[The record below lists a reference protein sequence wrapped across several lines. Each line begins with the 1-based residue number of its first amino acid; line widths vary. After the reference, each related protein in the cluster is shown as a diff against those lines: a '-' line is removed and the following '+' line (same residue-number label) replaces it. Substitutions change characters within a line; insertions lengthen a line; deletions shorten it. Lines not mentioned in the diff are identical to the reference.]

1 MKNSD
6 VETLILRFRDLVT
19 RQGDTIKKHKEKCDE
34 KGSVW
39 WGWWSKAGET
49 IPGETFRILK
59 DKASSEKKLT
69 VYLLDSGQRKLFKAQ
84 CIDIHWK
91 IDRKIC
97 GAPEK
102 EKDNTPKYYIDQEY
116 LAWFNFSDVS
126 TEPCEESVL
135 RNFTCIRVDDFFE
148 DHSSKYTA
156 FYDKRIDSIDELIQQ
171 NRSIWFIRGF
181 KKGDLTHVIKLFD
194 RRETEPAHFIDDYL
208 QPISRNLL
216 WVSDL
221 HYSYSNDNYNFSI
234 DCQDVVKESIELR
247 IEHALNKNGIK
258 DIGGVI
264 ISGDITWKA
273 SKEEFELANSFTSW
287 AKRWGKLENYQFAIC
302 PGNHDIAFSDDPSKK
317 WAKIT
322 KAPDEA
328 RVEFECFY
336 KKLFYK
342 EPNEYIS
349 SGRRFLLGNAVPV
362 EIVCL
367 NSSFL
372 TQHKHLF
379 QGHGFLGRQQLDDAA
394 KQMHWEPNVEPSVFR
409 IVVLHHHL
417 LPVTFREIPEA
428 GRQYS
433 VVLDAEALSRWI
445 VEYRVRLVLHGHM
458 HNPFMSRVSRPISIK
473 HPEKGWFE
481 YYVLGM
487 GSTSAAKDHLGG
499 IGLNTI
505 GILKFKKYNVEVIY
519 YTIHPTEDPS
529 LYYSVEIPYENRESL
544 R

>member
-1 MKNSD
+1 MKNND

-19 RQGDTIKKHKEKCDE
+19 PRGDTIKKHKEKCDE

-49 IPGETFRILK
+49 IPDNTFRILK
-59 DKASSEKKLT
+59 KKATSDKKLT
-69 VYLLDSGQRKLFKAQ
+69 VYLLDSGQRKLFEAQ
-84 CIDIHWK
+84 CLDIHWE
-91 IDRKIC
+91 IDHKVC

-116 LAWFNFSDVS
+116 LAWFNFSDIS
-126 TEPCEESVL
+126 TGPCDERVL
-135 RNFTCIRVDDFFE
+135 KNFTYIGVDDFFE
-148 DHSSKYTA
+148 DYSSKYTA
-156 FYDKRIDSIDELIQQ
+156 FYNKRIDSIDELIQQ

-194 RRETEPAHFIDDYL
+194 RRETEPAHFIDEYL

-221 HYSYSNDNYNFSI
+221 HYSYSNDHYGFSI

-287 AKRWGKLENYQFAIC
+287 AKRWGKLGNYQFAIC
-302 PGNHDIAFSDDPSKK
+302 PGNHDIAFSADPSKK
-317 WAKIT
+317 KAKIT

-328 RVEFECFY
+328 RAQFED
-336 KKLFYK
+336 FYK
-342 EPNEYIS
+342 ELFYMKPNEYIS

-367 NSSFL
+367 NSSYL
-372 TQHKHLF
+372 TQHEDF
-379 QGHGFLGRQQLDDAA
+379 YQGHGFLGRKQLDDAA
-394 KQMHWEPNVEPSVFR
+394 ERMGWQSNVDPLVFR

-417 LPVTFREIPEA
+417 LPVTFREIPVA
-428 GRQYS
+428 DRQYS

-473 HPEKGWFE
+473 HPDKEWFE

-487 GSTSAAKDHLGG
+487 GSTGAAKDHLGE
-499 IGLNTI
+499 IGHNTI
-505 GILKFKKYNVEVIY
+505 GILKFKKHNVEIKY
-519 YTIHPTEDPS
+519 YTIHPINEAIEHCS
-529 LYYSVEIPYENRESL
+529 IEIPYENGGKL
-544 R
+544 K